1 MKSMLI
7 FITSEKRVFCAVF
20 HQAHDVVKLTIY
32 NALIILAIGM
42 MVVITGAF
50 MKIQNLPYGRYTILG
65 GLAIE
70 FLGTVWFVLSLY
82 LRRKNS

>member
-1 MKSMLI
+1 M
-7 FITSEKRVFCAVF
+7 SEKRNSFAFF

-42 MVVITGAF
+42 MVVLTGVF
-50 MKIQNLPYGRYTILG
+50 MKIQHMFSGRYTILG
-65 GLAIE
+65 GLVIE

-82 LRRKNS
+82 RRRKDL

>member
-1 MKSMLI
+1 MLI
-7 FITSEKRVFCAVF
+7 FKKNGKRGFPVFF
-20 HQAHDVVKLTIY
+20 HEGHESMKLTIY

-42 MVVITGAF
+42 MVVVTGAF
-50 MKIQNLPYGRYTILG
+50 MKFQSLPHGRYTILG

-82 LRRKNS
+82 RRKDL